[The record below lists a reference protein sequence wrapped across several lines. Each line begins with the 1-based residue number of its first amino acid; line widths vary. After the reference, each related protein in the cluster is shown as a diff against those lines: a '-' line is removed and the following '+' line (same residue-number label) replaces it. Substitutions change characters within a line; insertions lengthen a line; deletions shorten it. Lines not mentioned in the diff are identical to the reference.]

1 MLHRDRAAK
10 IISTLGS
17 SSSSKGQI
25 RELFRAGADV
35 FRLNFSHGTHK
46 EQAERYHFIRELEL
60 EVGTPIG
67 VIMDLQGPKI
77 RVQTF
82 KNGSVKLERGSSFKL
97 DSQSQIFWIYYEKKN
112 KYAGNSIFLLFLRC
126 WFFQLRISFKKC
138 YYFS

>member
-1 MLHRDRAAK
+1 MLHRDSAAK

-25 RELFRAGADV
+25 RELFQAGADV
-35 FRLNFSHGTHK
+35 FRLNFSHGTYK

-77 RVQTF
+77 RLQ
-82 KNGSVKLERGSSFKL
+82 
-97 DSQSQIFWIYYEKKN
+97 
-112 KYAGNSIFLLFLRC
+112 
-126 WFFQLRISFKKC
+126 
-138 YYFS
+138 

>member
-17 SSSSKGQI
+17 FSSSKGQI
-25 RELFRAGADV
+25 RELFQAGADV

-46 EQAERYHFIRELEL
+46 EQAERYYFIRELEL

-77 RVQTF
+77 RVQ
-82 KNGSVKLERGSSFKL
+82 
-97 DSQSQIFWIYYEKKN
+97 
-112 KYAGNSIFLLFLRC
+112 
-126 WFFQLRISFKKC
+126 
-138 YYFS
+138 

>member
-10 IISTLGS
+10 IISTLGP

-67 VIMDLQGPKI
+67 VIMDIRGPKI
-77 RVQTF
+77 RIQ
-82 KNGSVKLERGSSFKL
+82 
-97 DSQSQIFWIYYEKKN
+97 
-112 KYAGNSIFLLFLRC
+112 
-126 WFFQLRISFKKC
+126 
-138 YYFS
+138 